1 VVTDFPPTPDASA
14 GDDAVDLVVVGA
26 SAGGVPAL
34 QQLVAGLPADLA
46 VPVAIV
52 LHVDPRH
59 RSLLTEILR
68 RRATLPVETAEDGA
82 PLAPATIYIA
92 PPGAHL
98 LVNHDRT
105 MSLTHSELVHFVR
118 PSVDLLFESA
128 AAAFGPGTIAA
139 ILTGTGT
146 DGAMGAAAV
155 KQRGGTV
162 IVQDAATSDYFGMPA
177 AAIATGCVDR
187 VLSLAE
193 IPVAIAALVA
203 ASQEVP

>member
-1 VVTDFPPTPDASA
+1 VTVLPPTPETSPGGGAF
-14 GDDAVDLVVVGA
+14 DLVVVGA

-59 RSLLTEILR
+59 RSLLSEILGR
-68 RRATLPVETAEDGA
+68 QAALPVETAEDGA
-82 PLAPATIYIA
+82 PLVPATIYVA

-98 LVNHDRT
+98 LVNPDRT
-105 MSLTHSELVHFVR
+105 MSLTHSEMVHFVR
-118 PSVDLLFESA
+118 PSIDLLLESA
-128 AAAFGPGTIAA
+128 AAAFGRGTIAT

-146 DGAMGAAAV
+146 DGAMGAEAV
-155 KQRGGTV
+155 KLRGGTV
-162 IVQDAATSDYFGMPA
+162 IVQDEATSDYFGMPA

-187 VLSLAE
+187 VLPLAE
-193 IPVAIAALVA
+193 IPAAIATLVA
-203 ASQEVP
+203 ASQEVR